1 MLSSSE
7 PSCPVINSNL
17 LFILERFVHLGRLA
31 TDHGIRDII
40 SGARTS
46 GTRVVLN
53 CSTGIMMVR
62 EMLDKLCVE
71 KEGDQTIGKK
81 QDESEEDSVPGIVC
95 VLYGRHGYLVVVI
108 IHIDRRN
115 HNRTVTRITA
125 SGRSA
130 NHLR

>member
-7 PSCPVINSNL
+7 PSCPVINRNL
-17 LFILERFVHLGRLA
+17 LFILERFVNPRRLA
-31 TDHGIRDII
+31 TDHWHEGYNPGGKDQWHQ
-40 SGARTS
+40 G
-46 GTRVVLN
+46 GVELQH
-53 CSTGIMMVR
+53 GHQVR